1 MGGGARSGGLRALV
15 RLERRHVRASAR
27 FLLFAAG
34 ADIDEER
41 DLLDRAYQL
50 YLLIFVAVSLV
61 LSFAQILDLAGQL
74 REGLGVAV
82 SARLAHLLLVLA
94 PAAGLVAW
102 GVSDLRETPLRLTA
116 PDITWLARVVRPE
129 ELFAV
134 RLLRDLPVIA
144 LVSAL
149 GGALLGEIASA
160 HLGLWAAMCV
170 ALMLA
175 ARLFALDTA
184 LPRSVAEPHRRRAA
198 TVVAYVIVAAS
209 GLALLLAAAPLAAL
223 LPRALS
229 LGVYSVVVVLLADL
243 LLLGMAGNKSCYAD
257 MAFVIDD
264 NELYAARRS
273 MRFLALADAGA
284 YKEACRRRR
293 AQRHRRPR
301 RTWRFRPGRLA
312 PVSHALASLARR
324 PSALL
329 GLFSVGG
336 FLVPMGTL
344 VMTLRPGAGVTLCW
358 LVCACLSLCEPL
370 ELGHV
375 FREDCR
381 NRLVRSL
388 LPFGR
393 LELLVLDALPAL
405 VVTLAASG
413 AVGGVTAAAVGAD
426 PVTVVLLCCALD
438 VLLALSCGLDDPAA
452 PVRLGSVLVTGFAFS
467 VLALVVVGLASLLGT
482 APALACAALLVVLLA
497 RTLR

>member
-1 MGGGARSGGLRALV
+1 MGGGARGAGLRTLV
-15 RLERRHVRASAR
+15 RLERRHVRANAR

-34 ADIDEER
+34 TDIDEER
-41 DLLDRAYQL
+41 DFLDRAYQL
-50 YLLIFVAVSLV
+50 YLLIFIVISLA
-61 LSFAQILDLAGQL
+61 LSFAQVLDLAGQL
-74 REGLGVAV
+74 REGLGVTV

-94 PAAGLVAW
+94 PTAGLVAW

-129 ELFAV
+129 ELFV
-134 RLLRDLPVIA
+134 VWLLRDLPVIA
-144 LVSAL
+144 LASAL
-149 GGALLGEIASA
+149 GGALLGEIASD
-160 HLGLWAAMCV
+160 HLGLWAAACA
-170 ALMLA
+170 ALMLT

-184 LPRSVAEPHRRRAA
+184 LSRSVAGPRRRRVA

-229 LGVYSVVVVLLADL
+229 LGAYSVVVVLLADL
-243 LLLGMAGNKSCYAD
+243 LLLGTAGNKSCYAD

-264 NELYAARRS
+264 NELYAARS
-273 MRFLALADAGA
+273 SLRFLALVDAGA

-293 AQRHRRPR
+293 ARRNRRAR

-329 GLFSVGG
+329 GLLSVGG
-336 FLVPMGTL
+336 LLVPMGAL
-344 VMTLRPGAGVTLCW
+344 VMTLRPGVGVTLCW
-358 LVCACLSLCEPL
+358 LVCACLSLREPL

-393 LELLVLDALPAL
+393 LELLVLDVLPAL
-405 VVTLAASG
+405 AVTLVASG
-413 AVGGVTAAAVGAD
+413 VVGGFAAAAVGAD
-426 PVTVVLLCCALD
+426 PAPVVLLCCALD

>member
-1 MGGGARSGGLRALV
+1 MGGSTCGGGLRTLV
-15 RLERRHVRASAR
+15 RLERRHVRANAR

-34 ADIDEER
+34 TDIDEER

-50 YLLIFVAVSLV
+50 YLLIFMAVSLT
-61 LSFAQILDLAGQL
+61 LSFAQVLDLAGQL
-74 REGLGVAV
+74 RDALGVAV

-102 GVSDLRETPLRLTA
+102 GVSDLRETPLRLAA

-129 ELFAV
+129 ELFVV
-134 RLLRDLPVIA
+134 RLLRDLPCVA

-160 HLGLWAAMCV
+160 HLGLWAAACAV
-170 ALMLA
+170 LMLT

-184 LPRSVAEPHRRRAA
+184 LPRSVAEPRRRRAA
-198 TVVAYVIVAAS
+198 TVVASAIVAAS
-209 GLALLLAAAPLAAL
+209 GLALLLAAGPLAAL
-223 LPRALS
+223 LPWALS
-229 LGVYSVVVVLLADL
+229 LGVYSVVVVLLVDL
-243 LLLGMAGNKSCYAD
+243 LLLGMAGNRSCYAD
-257 MAFVIDD
+257 MAFVVDD
-264 NELYAARRS
+264 SELYAARRS
-273 MRFLALADAGA
+273 MRFLALADSNA

-293 AQRHRRPR
+293 AQRNRRAR

-312 PVSHALASLARR
+312 PVSHAFASLVRR

-329 GLFSVGG
+329 GLLSVGG
-336 FLVPMGTL
+336 LLVPMGAL
-344 VMTLRPGAGVTLCW
+344 VMTLRPGVGVTLCW
-358 LVCACLSLCEPL
+358 LVCACLALREPL

-393 LELLVLDALPAL
+393 LGLLVLDALPAL
-405 VVTLAASG
+405 VVTLAASC
-413 AVGGVTAAAVGAD
+413 AVSVACAAALGTDAL
-426 PVTVVLLCCALD
+426 TVALLSCALD
-438 VLLALSCGLDDPAA
+438 ALLALSCGLDDPAA
-452 PVRLGSVLVTGFAFS
+452 PVRLGSVLLTSFS
-467 VLALVVVGLASLLGT
+467 FGAVALVAVGLASLLGAT
-482 APALACAALLVVLLA
+482 SALACAALLVVLLA
-497 RTLR
+497 RALR